1 MRRQYLEQK
10 EKTQTSATE
19 LTPSRPPTR
28 SSVGLLLLLLL
39 FLLVEEDL
47 PSPPPPPEKRKTREK
62 KMNRRKISR
71 LTRPIS
77 SFWQVKPVGGT
88 TTNLTAVGGTVLVLD
103 FDGSILFLADSW
115 MLSMMRFL
123 TSQSNQFSA
132 SANLNLCVSVC
143 VGGDRPTTC
152 DRSGE
157 NL

>member
-1 MRRQYLEQK
+1 MRRQYLEQEK

-47 PSPPPPPEKRKTREK
+47 PSPPPPPPEKRKTRER

-88 TTNLTAVGGTVLVLD
+88 TTNLTAVPSGTVALD
-103 FDGSILFLADSW
+103 FGGSTLSLADDSLL
-115 MLSMMRFL
+115 LSMMI
-123 TSQSNQFSA
+123 THK
-132 SANLNLCVSVC
+132 
-143 VGGDRPTTC
+143 PK
-152 DRSGE
+152 
-157 NL
+157 